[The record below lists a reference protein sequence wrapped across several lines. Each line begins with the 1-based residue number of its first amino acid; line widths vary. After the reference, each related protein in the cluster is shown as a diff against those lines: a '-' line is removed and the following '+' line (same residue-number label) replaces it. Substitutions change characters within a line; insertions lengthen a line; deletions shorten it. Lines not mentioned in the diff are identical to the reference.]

1 MTARD
6 VMTENPV
13 TVSAE
18 ATVAEAAEILRDLE
32 IRHLPVVQNGV
43 LVGILSDRDLRDLD
57 ARLLLDVE
65 DPEAARARFSVPV
78 VRVMSADVIAVD
90 PETELCELI
99 GIMIETKVGAIPII
113 DTATRELLGIVSYID
128 VLRAVQDIVPD

>member
-1 MTARD
+1 
-6 VMTENPV
+6 MTENPV

-57 ARLLLDVE
+57 ARLLLDIE
-65 DPEAARARFSVPV
+65 DPEVVRARFSAPV
-78 VRVMSADVIAVD
+78 VRVMSADVIVVD
-90 PETELCELI
+90 PETDLSEVI

-113 DTATRELLGIVSYID
+113 DPATRELLGIVSYID
-128 VLRAVQDIVPD
+128 VLRAVQDILTD